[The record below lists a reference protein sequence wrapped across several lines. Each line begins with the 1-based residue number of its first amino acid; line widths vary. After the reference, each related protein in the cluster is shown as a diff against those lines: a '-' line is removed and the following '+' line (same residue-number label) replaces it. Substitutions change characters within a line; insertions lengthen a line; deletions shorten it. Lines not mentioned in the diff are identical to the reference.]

1 MHDILFYFRV
11 AVDHVDSLRRQLVLK
26 DEEVKRLRK
35 HCDHE
40 EIEKIKIV
48 QKLAQVEEEVD
59 KKSHQNRTLKSQLSD
74 KEDTLE
80 ALRGAKRDVEIR
92 LQNQMAENSHLK
104 INLNKLK
111 QTEEQV
117 DALTSELIMQ
127 ESIYES
133 RIKDMQRSLDTQ
145 IEDIDQNKVKEMDV
159 IKSQYANL
167 FHEKAE
173 EILTLRSDYENVIK
187 KTEQQ
192 SRTISDLEYKEKEL
206 NTLLS
211 KKQSCHHKE
220 FERTFDEMQ
229 TEIKI
234 LQDMTQQS
242 ENELMQLRSQVKNFR
257 EIDFTKKFKISN
269 NGDNG
274 GTISTDNF
282 NIENDNSIED
292 DSGIGPSVQEV
303 VSANNFGDSKINSS
317 VKKKR
322 NNRKKRTKHY

>member
-1 MHDILFYFRV
+1 MIFDFLNFRV
-11 AVDHVDSLRRQLVLK
+11 AVDQVDSLRRQLVLK
-26 DEEVKRLRK
+26 DEEVKRLRR

-59 KKSHQNRTLKSQLSD
+59 NKSHQNRTLKSQLSD
-74 KEDTLE
+74 KEDILE
-80 ALRGAKRDVEIR
+80 ALRVAKRDVEIR
-92 LQNQMAENSHLK
+92 LQNQMAENSQLK
-104 INLNKLK
+104 VNLNKLK

-127 ESIYES
+127 ESVYES

-173 EILTLRSDYENVIK
+173 EILTLRSDYESVIK

-220 FERTFDEMQ
+220 FEQTFQEMQ

-242 ENELMQLRSQVKNFR
+242 EHELMQLRSQVKKFR
-257 EIDFTKKFKISN
+257 EIDFTKKFN
-269 NGDNG
+269 NGS
-274 GTISTDNF
+274 ISTTITSPTDNC

-292 DSGIGPSVQEV
+292 DSGIGPSMQEE
-303 VSANNFGDSKINSS
+303 VSANNSGDSKSNSS
-317 VKKKR
+317 MKKKR
-322 NNRKKRTKHY
+322 NNRRKRTKNY